1 MPDDDAATDEHD
13 QRVDREPEG
22 VPPAWRRA
30 LEDEQGDDDHRV
42 VGDVRDVGQG
52 RGGRAAGDKAHPGPC
67 AVAHGVDECRDA
79 HHGPAKAN
87 PPNID
92 AQRGPQDEYG
102 REQVQGGFADQGAGQ
117 PCIRVPDAGDEPG
130 DRDAPAADREGKK
143 DSVERDS
150 TATSP
155 LRVGTG
161 SVRWHCPFW
170 RTDRPAGVD
179 DVGGDHARY
188 RDLEA
193 WSSTGDREDPSTVF
207 VPQEPEQ
214 AP

>member
-1 MPDDDAATDEHD
+1 MKRAATMI
-13 QRVDREPEG
+13 G
-22 VPPAWRRA
+22 V
-30 LEDEQGDDDHRV
+30 V
-42 VGDVRDVGQG
+42 VDVGKVGQR
-52 RGGRAAGDKAHPGPC
+52 RGGRAAAKVQPGKCP
-67 AVAHGVDECRDA
+67 VAQRVDERCEA
-79 HHGPAKAN
+79 HDSPAKAN
-87 PPNID
+87 PPGVD
-92 AQRGPQDEYG
+92 AHRGPKDDHCSQ
-102 REQVQGGFADQGAGQ
+102 QVQPGLADIGNGA
-117 PCIRVPDAGDEPG
+117 PCARLPEAGDEPD

-150 TATSP
+150 AATSP
-155 LRVGTG
+155 LWVGTG

-179 DVGGDHARY
+179 DDGGDHARY

-193 WSSTGDREDPSTVF
+193 WSSTGDREDLSTVF